1 MRRMEVG
8 RGGSRGGGGGWQ
20 GARVISRGAFALG
33 KN

>member
-20 GARVISRGAFALG
+20 GARVISRGAFTLG